1 VTPALAVVPEA
12 PTTRLGR
19 SQAARRR
26 RVIDAT
32 VELGAAGG
40 YDAIQMRDVAAAAG
54 VALGTI
60 YRYFASKDHLLAEVM
75 VEAQREIQRSLEA
88 VPPRGDTPAARLD
101 DVFQRR
107 SSLELRPQMM
117 AAIMRAL
124 ASSDPVVRTA
134 AREIGRIRQAFLATA
149 LGDLDADQRAGV
161 IRVLGHIWYSSLVG
175 MVNEWE
181 GVTSVRAELRTAARL
196 LLPAPDPT
204 TPSPTPPPPPSATPP
219 APTPPAPGRS
229 RSTRRP
235 G

>member
-1 VTPALAVVPEA
+1 MTPVAVMVPDV

-26 RVIDAT
+26 RVIEAT
-32 VELGAAGG
+32 VELGVAGG

-60 YRYFASKDHLLAEVM
+60 YRYFASKDQLLTEVM
-75 VEAQREIQRSLEA
+75 VEAQREVQRSLAA
-88 VPPRGDTPAARLD
+88 VPARGATPAERLD

-107 SSLELRPQMM
+107 SSLELRPRMM
-117 AAIMRAL
+117 AAIMRAM
-124 ASSDPVVRTA
+124 ASTDPTVRA
-134 AREIGRIRQAFLATA
+134 AGREIGRIRREFLADA
-149 LGDLDADQRAGV
+149 LYDVDPVQRDGI

-181 GVTSVRAELRTAARL
+181 GFTSVRAELRTATRL
-196 LLPAPDPT
+196 LLPAP
-204 TPSPTPPPPPSATPP
+204 TPPA
-219 APTPPAPGRS
+219 APTPPTARPAARPKRRS
-229 RSTRRP
+229 

>member
-1 VTPALAVVPEA
+1 MSPALAVVPDT

-32 VELGAAGG
+32 VELGSAGG

-88 VPPRGDTPAARLD
+88 VPARGATPAERLD
-101 DVFQRR
+101 DIFQRR
-107 SSLELRPQMM
+107 SSLELRPKMM
-117 AAIMRAL
+117 AAIMRAM
-124 ASSDPVVRTA
+124 ASSDPDVRTA
-134 AREIGRIRQAFLATA
+134 GREIGQIRQTFLARA
-149 LGDLDADQRAGV
+149 LWDLDPDQRAGV

-204 TPSPTPPPPPSATPP
+204 SSPPTPPPPPSATPP
-219 APTPPAPGRS
+219 TPPASGRS
-229 RSTRRP
+229 RSSRRP